1 MNGFDWIGLKDVSE
15 FILLFN
21 FGGNICVQIM
31 DKLGRMSVSF
41 FFFVFFHYFSFIE
54 KHYCCVQL
62 FSSSR
67 LSGQGESSNAAFG
80 SSKSF
85 GDQSQ
90 QTSFMPLAI
99 EKGQSETA

>member
-1 MNGFDWIGLKDVSE
+1 MFLSLFFYSALVVISVCKLWIVLDGCL
-15 FILLFN
+15 
-21 FGGNICVQIM
+21 
-31 DKLGRMSVSF
+31 SF
-41 FFFVFFHYFSFIE
+41 FFFFISPLLK

-67 LSGQGESSNAAFG
+67 LSGKGESSNTAFG

>member
-1 MNGFDWIGLKDVSE
+1 LKDVSE
-15 FILLFN
+15 FILLFS

-31 DKLGRMSVSF
+31 DSFRWMSVSF
-41 FFFVFFHYFSFIE
+41 FFFFISALLK

-67 LSGQGESSNAAFG
+67 LFGKGESSNAAFG

-99 EKGQSETA
+99 GKGQSETA